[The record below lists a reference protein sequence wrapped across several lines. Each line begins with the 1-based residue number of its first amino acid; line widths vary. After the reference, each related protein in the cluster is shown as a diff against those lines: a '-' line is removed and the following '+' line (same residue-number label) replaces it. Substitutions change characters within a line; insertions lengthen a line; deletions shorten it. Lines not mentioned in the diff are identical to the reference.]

1 MKLQIRLEKISFQI
15 IFISHQR
22 RTNQRNIDEENER
35 LGWKVCPYA
44 RINITY

>member
-35 LGWKVCPYA
+35 LG
-44 RINITY
+44 